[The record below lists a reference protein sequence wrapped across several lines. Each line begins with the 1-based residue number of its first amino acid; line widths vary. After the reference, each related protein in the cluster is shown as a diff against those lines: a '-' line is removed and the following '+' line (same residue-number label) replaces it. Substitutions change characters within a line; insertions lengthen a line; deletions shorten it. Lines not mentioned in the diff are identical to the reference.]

1 MLHPADIQQDLS
13 IQMRD
18 LALELHQL
26 VPRFWVP
33 EVQPSASIRPTPAV
47 PLGNSSP
54 DDETS
59 NFRTI
64 SSLTTWHFITEHSR
78 NLFKR
83 DTGWGAE
90 KSSHF
95 PPSPVF
101 PGFALQTIQALFYPR
116 KKYEV
121 SSFHRLTA
129 LLNEL

>member
-1 MLHPADIQQDLS
+1 MPRPVDIQQDLS

-33 EVQPSASIRPTPAV
+33 EVRPSASSSFSSRD
-47 PLGNSSP
+47 SSP

-59 NFRTI
+59 NFRSI
-64 SSLTTWHFITEHSR
+64 SSLTTWHFITEHSH

-101 PGFALQTIQALFYPR
+101 PGFALQMIQALFYPR